1 MTLQSRCLCL
11 PRGGPTRSLRGG
23 HRQKEL
29 HLNMFRSRPR
39 PLALTL
45 FVSFGIVSRLV
56 SAPAPRG
63 QACPRR
69 GSSNAV
75 LVVAL
80 KATGRVT
87 VSLSAS
93 STGETG

>member
-1 MTLQSRCLCL
+1 
-11 PRGGPTRSLRGG
+11 
-23 HRQKEL
+23 
-29 HLNMFRSRPR
+29 MFRSRPR